1 MKRVRWKDYK
11 DLDWYIVSTDGT
23 YIKAYSCSL
32 VGIPR
37 DMDCDDLEYDSG
49 GLIKREQALQI
60 QIKPSLIAQECS
72 EHQDVEDHLHRILQR
87 MSLVD
92 LGGVQSS

>member
-1 MKRVRWKDYK
+1 MKRVAWKDYK

-23 YIKAYSCSL
+23 YISAYSCSL
-32 VGIPR
+32 VGIHR
-37 DMDCDDLEYDSG
+37 DVDCDELEHDLSG
-49 GLIKREQALQI
+49 LVNSGQALQI

-72 EHQDVEDHLHRILQR
+72 MKQDIEDIWRRHLEKYK
-87 MSLVD
+87 SVD